1 MTYYHLGELIHRRA
15 EKYGKKTALKYQT
28 KMARGKW
35 KSLSWKKFS
44 DYVLKAAHAMAEMR
58 VKPGDRI
65 GVYSENMAEYLIT
78 DFGAYANGA
87 VMVPMYATS
96 STSQVEYIVNDADVK
111 VLFVGEQFQY
121 NHAYKVMSENEVL
134 KRLIIYDRNVVIHRD
149 DKTSMYFD
157 DFLSTGQNAHA
168 QAIVSARMKQLKDTD
183 LATIIY
189 TSGTT
194 GVPKGVMLLH
204 KNYNEAL
211 RIHDIRFTEVSS
223 KDVSMC
229 FLPLTHIFEKAWT
242 YYCLHKGTTVAVNKD
257 PRKIQKTIKEIRP
270 TLMSNVPR
278 YWEKVYEGVN
288 EQINSSGKFMQK
300 VYKHAIETGRRHN
313 LDYRNNG
320 IKPPLWLFMKFQFYK
335 ATIFYLLKYVV
346 GINRGVMFP
355 CAGAPLSD
363 NINEF
368 LHSVDVF
375 IMYGYGLT
383 ETTATVTCFPLKGF
397 KIGTVGTVM
406 PEMDVKIGE
415 NDEVLVKGPNIM
427 QGYYNKPE
435 ETAKVFTADGYF
447 RTGDAGY
454 LTDNNE
460 LVLKERIK
468 DLFKTSNGKY
478 IAPQMIETRLAED
491 RYIDT
496 VAVIADKYKFV
507 SALIVP
513 NFEILEEYANE
524 HDIQFSSREEL
535 VKHEEIINLLY
546 ARIELKQVT
555 FTSFEKVKKFVLL
568 PRAFSIEEGELT
580 NTLKLRRS
588 VISEKYKNEI
598 ESMYQE

>member
-194 GVPKGVMLLH
+194 GVP
-204 KNYNEAL
+204 
-211 RIHDIRFTEVSS
+211 
-223 KDVSMC
+223 
-229 FLPLTHIFEKAWT
+229 
-242 YYCLHKGTTVAVNKD
+242 
-257 PRKIQKTIKEIRP
+257 
-270 TLMSNVPR
+270 
-278 YWEKVYEGVN
+278 
-288 EQINSSGKFMQK
+288 
-300 VYKHAIETGRRHN
+300 
-313 LDYRNNG
+313 
-320 IKPPLWLFMKFQFYK
+320 
-335 ATIFYLLKYVV
+335 
-346 GINRGVMFP
+346 
-355 CAGAPLSD
+355 
-363 NINEF
+363 
-368 LHSVDVF
+368 
-375 IMYGYGLT
+375 
-383 ETTATVTCFPLKGF
+383 
-397 KIGTVGTVM
+397 
-406 PEMDVKIGE
+406 
-415 NDEVLVKGPNIM
+415 
-427 QGYYNKPE
+427 
-435 ETAKVFTADGYF
+435 
-447 RTGDAGY
+447 
-454 LTDNNE
+454 
-460 LVLKERIK
+460 
-468 DLFKTSNGKY
+468 
-478 IAPQMIETRLAED
+478 
-491 RYIDT
+491 
-496 VAVIADKYKFV
+496 
-507 SALIVP
+507 
-513 NFEILEEYANE
+513 
-524 HDIQFSSREEL
+524 
-535 VKHEEIINLLY
+535 
-546 ARIELKQVT
+546 
-555 FTSFEKVKKFVLL
+555 
-568 PRAFSIEEGELT
+568 
-580 NTLKLRRS
+580 
-588 VISEKYKNEI
+588 
-598 ESMYQE
+598 